1 MLLETLINP
10 KPKTTVYFAVISFL
24 FLAIPSLEFS
34 LVNSYSEFS
43 YPYLIFFSSILIL
56 LLHAFGLNNLIYN
69 NNIIK
74 KENLIIAT
82 VFISLNTF
90 NIGIFKDIIS
100 SFLLL
105 FFVNKLFESY
115 QKEYPFNEIFICS
128 LIISLLVIINSIMV
142 LLLPLIVIS
151 GLIFNFSN
159 WRCYI
164 VSLIGLSI
172 PLLIYV
178 IFMSLVG
185 DEITPFKYVSVPT
198 FSDNIAELLIF
209 YKANS
214 WVANIFILITII
226 SLFEFFNWLYKKS
239 IRSRKSFFILLS
251 YLIISIAIGI
261 FGNEKNWYI
270 VLAPISVFIANYF
283 TYTKKR
289 NLANILFYV
298 FIFTSL
304 YYRCMIII

>member
-24 FLAIPSLEFS
+24 FLAIPSLDDN
-34 LVNSYSEFS
+34 LVNSYTEFP
-43 YPYLIFFSSILIL
+43 YPYLIFFSSIFIL

-90 NIGIFKDIIS
+90 NIGVFKDIIS

-164 VSLIGLSI
+164 VSLIGLSM
-172 PLLIYV
+172 PLLVYV
-178 IFMSLVG
+178 IIMSLVG
-185 DEITPFKYVSVPT
+185 DEITPFKYVRFPI
-198 FSDNIAELLIF
+198 FSDNIADLMIF
-209 YKANS
+209 YKANI
-214 WVANIFILITII
+214 WVANIFIIITTI

-251 YLIISIAIGI
+251 FLIISIAIGI

>member
-90 NIGIFKDIIS
+90 NVGIFKDIIS

-164 VSLIGLSI
+164 VSLIGLSM

-214 WVANIFILITII
+214 WVANIFILITTI

>member
-24 FLAIPSLEFS
+24 FLAIPSLDYN
-34 LVNSYSEFS
+34 LVNYYTEFP
-43 YPYLIFFSSILIL
+43 YPYLVFFSSVFIL

-90 NIGIFKDIIS
+90 NVGVFKDIIS

-128 LIISLLVIINSIMV
+128 LIISLLVMINSIMV
-142 LLLPLIVIS
+142 LLLPLIVVS

-159 WRCYI
+159 WRCYM
-164 VSLIGLSI
+164 VSLIGLSM
-172 PLLIYV
+172 PLLVYV
-178 IFMSLVG
+178 IIMSLVG
-185 DEITPFKYVSVPT
+185 DEITPFKYVNIPI
-198 FSDNIAELLIF
+198 FSDNIADLIIF
-209 YKANS
+209 YKANI
-214 WVANIFILITII
+214 WVANIFILITTI
-226 SLFEFFNWLYKKS
+226 SLFEFFNWLYKKR

-251 YLIISIAIGI
+251 FLIISIAIGI

>member
-24 FLAIPSLEFS
+24 FLAIPSLDFS
-34 LVNSYSEFS
+34 LIDSYSDFS
-43 YPYLIFFSSILIL
+43 YPYLIFFSSIFIL
-56 LLHAFGLNNLIYN
+56 LLYAFGLNNLIYN

-90 NIGIFKDIIS
+90 NIGVFKDIIS

-164 VSLIGLSI
+164 VSLIGLSM

-185 DEITPFKYVSVPT
+185 DEIIPFKYVSLPE

-214 WVANIFILITII
+214 LVANIFMLITTI

-251 YLIISIAIGI
+251 YLIISIGIGI

>member
-24 FLAIPSLEFS
+24 FLAIPSLDNN
-34 LVNSYSEFS
+34 LVNSYTEFP
-43 YPYLIFFSSILIL
+43 YPYLIFFSSIFIL

-90 NIGIFKDIIS
+90 NIGVFKDIIS

-164 VSLIGLSI
+164 VSLIGLSM
-172 PLLIYV
+172 PLLVYV
-178 IFMSLVG
+178 IIMSLVG
-185 DEITPFKYVSVPT
+185 DEITPFKYVSFPI
-198 FSDNIAELLIF
+198 FSDNIADLMIF
-209 YKANS
+209 YKANI
-214 WVANIFILITII
+214 WVANIFILITTI

-251 YLIISIAIGI
+251 FLIISIAIGI

>member
-10 KPKTTVYFAVISFL
+10 KPKTTVYFAVISCL
-24 FLAIPSLEFS
+24 FLAIPSLDVS
-34 LVNSYSEFS
+34 LVNSYSDFS
-43 YPYLIFFSSILIL
+43 YPYLIFFSSIFIL

-82 VFISLNTF
+82 VFISLNTL
-90 NIGIFKDIIS
+90 NVGIFKDIIS

-164 VSLIGLSI
+164 VSLIGLSM

-198 FSDNIAELLIF
+198 FSNNIAELLIF

>member
-24 FLAIPSLEFS
+24 FLAIPSLDYN
-34 LVNSYSEFS
+34 LVNYYTEFP
-43 YPYLIFFSSILIL
+43 YPYLVFFSSVFIL

-90 NIGIFKDIIS
+90 NVGVFKDIIS

-128 LIISLLVIINSIMV
+128 LIISLLVMINSIMV
-142 LLLPLIVIS
+142 LLLPLIVVS

-159 WRCYI
+159 WRCYM
-164 VSLIGLSI
+164 VSLIGLSM
-172 PLLIYV
+172 PLLVYV
-178 IFMSLVG
+178 IIMSLVG
-185 DEITPFKYVSVPT
+185 DEITPFKYVNIPI
-198 FSDNIAELLIF
+198 FSDNIADLIIF
-209 YKANS
+209 YKANI
-214 WVANIFILITII
+214 WVANIFILITTI

-251 YLIISIAIGI
+251 FLIISIAIGI

>member
-24 FLAIPSLEFS
+24 FLAIPSLEAS

-43 YPYLIFFSSILIL
+43 YPYLIFFSSIFIL

-90 NIGIFKDIIS
+90 NIGVFKDIIS

-151 GLIFNFSN
+151 SLIFNFSN

-164 VSLIGLSI
+164 VSLIGLSMPI
-172 PLLIYV
+172 LIYV

-198 FSDNIAELLIF
+198 FSDNIAGFIIF

-214 WVANIFILITII
+214 WVANIFILITTI

>member
-24 FLAIPSLEFS
+24 FLAIPSLDYN
-34 LVNSYSEFS
+34 LVNYYTEFP
-43 YPYLIFFSSILIL
+43 YPYLVFFSSVFIL

-90 NIGIFKDIIS
+90 NVGVFKDIIS

-128 LIISLLVIINSIMV
+128 LIISLLVMINSIMV
-142 LLLPLIVIS
+142 LLLPLIVVS

-159 WRCYI
+159 WRCYM
-164 VSLIGLSI
+164 VSLIGLSM
-172 PLLIYV
+172 PLLVYV
-178 IFMSLVG
+178 IIMSLVG
-185 DEITPFKYVSVPT
+185 DEITPFKYVNIPI
-198 FSDNIAELLIF
+198 FSDNIADLIIF
-209 YKANS
+209 YKANI
-214 WVANIFILITII
+214 WVANIFILITTM

-251 YLIISIAIGI
+251 FLIISIAIGI

>member
-24 FLAIPSLEFS
+24 FLAIPSLDYN
-34 LVNSYSEFS
+34 LVNYYTEFP
-43 YPYLIFFSSILIL
+43 YPYLVFFSSVFIL

-90 NIGIFKDIIS
+90 NVGVFKDIIS

-128 LIISLLVIINSIMV
+128 LIISLLVMINSIMV
-142 LLLPLIVIS
+142 LLLPLIVVS

-164 VSLIGLSI
+164 VSLIGLSM
-172 PLLIYV
+172 PLLVYV
-178 IFMSLVG
+178 IIMSLVG
-185 DEITPFKYVSVPT
+185 DEITPFKYVNIPI
-198 FSDNIAELLIF
+198 FSDNIADLIIF
-209 YKANS
+209 YKANI
-214 WVANIFILITII
+214 WVANIFILITTI
-226 SLFEFFNWLYKKS
+226 SIFEFFNWLYKKS

-251 YLIISIAIGI
+251 FLIISIAIGI

>member
-24 FLAIPSLEFS
+24 FLAIPSLEAS

-43 YPYLIFFSSILIL
+43 YPYLIFFSSIFIL

-82 VFISLNTF
+82 IFISLNTF
-90 NIGIFKDIIS
+90 NIGVFKDIIS

-151 GLIFNFSN
+151 SLIFNFSN

-164 VSLIGLSI
+164 VSLIGLSMPI
-172 PLLIYV
+172 LIYV

-198 FSDNIAELLIF
+198 FSDNIAGFIIF

-214 WVANIFILITII
+214 WVANIFILITTI

>member
-10 KPKTTVYFAVISFL
+10 KPKTIVYFAVISFL
-24 FLAIPSLEFS
+24 FLAIPSLDDN
-34 LVNSYSEFS
+34 LVNSYTEFP
-43 YPYLIFFSSILIL
+43 YPYLIFFSSIFIL

-90 NIGIFKDIIS
+90 NIGVFKDIIS

-164 VSLIGLSI
+164 VSLIGLSM
-172 PLLIYV
+172 PLLVYV
-178 IFMSLVG
+178 IIMSLVG
-185 DEITPFKYVSVPT
+185 DEITPFKYVRFPI
-198 FSDNIAELLIF
+198 FSDNIADLMIF
-209 YKANS
+209 YKANI
-214 WVANIFILITII
+214 WVANIFIIITTI

-251 YLIISIAIGI
+251 FLIISIAIGI

>member
-10 KPKTTVYFAVISFL
+10 KPKTTVYFAVISCL
-24 FLAIPSLEFS
+24 FLAIPSLEVS
-34 LVNSYSEFS
+34 LIDSYSDFS
-43 YPYLIFFSSILIL
+43 YPYLIFFSSIFIL

-90 NIGIFKDIIS
+90 NIGMFKDIIS

-115 QKEYPFNEIFICS
+115 QKEYPFNEVFICS

-151 GLIFNFSN
+151 ALIFNFSN

-164 VSLIGLSI
+164 VSLIGLSM

-185 DEITPFKYVSVPT
+185 DEITPFKYVSIPI

-251 YLIISIAIGI
+251 YLIIAIAIGI

-270 VLAPISVFIANYF
+270 ILAPISVFIANYF

>member
-24 FLAIPSLEFS
+24 FLAIPSLEVS

-90 NIGIFKDIIS
+90 NVGIFKDIIS

-159 WRCYI
+159 WRCFI
-164 VSLIGLSI
+164 VSLIGLSM

-185 DEITPFKYVSVPT
+185 DEIIPFKYVSLPA

-214 WVANIFILITII
+214 WVANIFILITTI

-251 YLIISIAIGI
+251 YLIISIVIGI

-270 VLAPISVFIANYF
+270 ILAPISVFIANYF

>member
-10 KPKTTVYFAVISFL
+10 KPKTTVYFAVVSFL
-24 FLAIPSLEFS
+24 FLAIPLLIVNLE
-34 LVNSYSEFS
+34 SYYPQFS
-43 YPYLIFFSSILIL
+43 YPYLIFFGSIFVL

-82 VFISLNTF
+82 VFILLNTF
-90 NIGIFKDIIS
+90 NIGVFEDIVS

-105 FFVNKLFESY
+105 FFINKLFESY
-115 QKEYPFNEIFICS
+115 QKEYPFNEIFVCS
-128 LIISLLVIINSIMV
+128 LIISLLVVVNSIMV
-142 LLLPLIVIS
+142 LLLPIIFIS

-164 VSLIGLSI
+164 VSLIGLSM
-172 PLLIYV
+172 PLLIYL
-178 IFMSLVG
+178 IFISLIG
-185 DEITPFKYVSVPT
+185 GEFTPLKHINVPKL
-198 FSDNIAELLIF
+198 SDNTSDLIIF
-209 YKANS
+209 YRANN
-214 WVANIFILITII
+214 WVANIFIFITII
-226 SLFEFFNWLYKKS
+226 SLFEFFSWLYKKS

-251 YLIISIAIGI
+251 YLILSIVIGI
-261 FGNEKNWYI
+261 VGDKNNWYI
-270 VLAPISVFIANYF
+270 ILAPISVFIANYF

-289 NLANILFYV
+289 NLANILFYI

>member
-24 FLAIPSLEFS
+24 FLAIPSLDNN
-34 LVNSYSEFS
+34 LVNSYTEFP
-43 YPYLIFFSSILIL
+43 YPYLIFFSSIFIL

-90 NIGIFKDIIS
+90 NIGVFKDIIS

-164 VSLIGLSI
+164 VSLIGLSM
-172 PLLIYV
+172 PLLVYV
-178 IFMSLVG
+178 IIMSLVG
-185 DEITPFKYVSVPT
+185 DEITPFKYVRFPI
-198 FSDNIAELLIF
+198 FSDNIADLMIF
-209 YKANS
+209 YKANI
-214 WVANIFILITII
+214 WVANIFIIITTI

-251 YLIISIAIGI
+251 FLIISIAIGI

>member
-90 NIGIFKDIIS
+90 NIGVFKDIIS

-164 VSLIGLSI
+164 VSLIGLSM

>member
-1 MLLETLINP
+1 ML
-10 KPKTTVYFAVISFL
+10 
-24 FLAIPSLEFS
+24 
-34 LVNSYSEFS
+34 
-43 YPYLIFFSSILIL
+43 
-56 LLHAFGLNNLIYN
+56 
-69 NNIIK
+69 
-74 KENLIIAT
+74 
-82 VFISLNTF
+82 
-90 NIGIFKDIIS
+90 
-100 SFLLL
+100 
-105 FFVNKLFESY
+105 
-115 QKEYPFNEIFICS
+115 
-128 LIISLLVIINSIMV
+128 

-164 VSLIGLSI
+164 VSLIGLSM

-198 FSDNIAELLIF
+198 FSDNIAGFIIF

>member
-24 FLAIPSLEFS
+24 FLAIPSLEVS

-43 YPYLIFFSSILIL
+43 YPYLIFFSSIFIL

-90 NIGIFKDIIS
+90 NIGVFKDIIS

-151 GLIFNFSN
+151 SLIFNFSN

-164 VSLIGLSI
+164 VSLIGLSM

-198 FSDNIAELLIF
+198 FSDNIAGLIIF

-214 WVANIFILITII
+214 WVANIFILITTI

>member
-90 NIGIFKDIIS
+90 NVGIFKDIIS

-164 VSLIGLSI
+164 VSLIGLSM

>member
-24 FLAIPSLEFS
+24 FLAIPSLEAS

-43 YPYLIFFSSILIL
+43 YPYLIFFSSIFIL

-82 VFISLNTF
+82 IFISLNTF
-90 NIGIFKDIIS
+90 NIGVFKDIIS

-151 GLIFNFSN
+151 SLIFNFSN

-164 VSLIGLSI
+164 VSLIGLSMPI
-172 PLLIYV
+172 LIYV
-178 IFMSLVG
+178 IFMSLFG
-185 DEITPFKYVSVPT
+185 DEINPFKYVSVPT
-198 FSDNIAELLIF
+198 FSDNIAGFIIF

-214 WVANIFILITII
+214 WVANIFILITTI

>member
-1 MLLETLINP
+1 
-10 KPKTTVYFAVISFL
+10 
-24 FLAIPSLEFS
+24 
-34 LVNSYSEFS
+34 
-43 YPYLIFFSSILIL
+43 
-56 LLHAFGLNNLIYN
+56 
-69 NNIIK
+69 
-74 KENLIIAT
+74 
-82 VFISLNTF
+82 
-90 NIGIFKDIIS
+90 
-100 SFLLL
+100 
-105 FFVNKLFESY
+105 
-115 QKEYPFNEIFICS
+115 
-128 LIISLLVIINSIMV
+128 MV

-164 VSLIGLSI
+164 VALIGLSM
-172 PLLIYV
+172 PLLMYV

-214 WVANIFILITII
+214 WVANIFILITTI

>member
-24 FLAIPSLEFS
+24 FLAIPSLEAS
-34 LVNSYSEFS
+34 LINSYSDFS
-43 YPYLIFFSSILIL
+43 YPYLIFFSSIFIL

-82 VFISLNTF
+82 IFISLNTF
-90 NIGIFKDIIS
+90 NIGVFKDIIS

-164 VSLIGLSI
+164 VSLIGLSM

-198 FSDNIAELLIF
+198 FSDNITELLIF

-214 WVANIFILITII
+214 WVANIFILITTI

>member
-24 FLAIPSLEFS
+24 FLAIPSLDYN
-34 LVNSYSEFS
+34 LVNYYTEFP
-43 YPYLIFFSSILIL
+43 YPYLVFFSSVFIL

-90 NIGIFKDIIS
+90 NVGVFKDIIS

-128 LIISLLVIINSIMV
+128 LIISLLVMINSIMV
-142 LLLPLIVIS
+142 LLLPLIVVS

-164 VSLIGLSI
+164 VSLIGLSM
-172 PLLIYV
+172 PLLVYV
-178 IFMSLVG
+178 IIMSLVG
-185 DEITPFKYVSVPT
+185 DEITPFKYVNIPI
-198 FSDNIAELLIF
+198 FSDNIADLIIF
-209 YKANS
+209 YKANI
-214 WVANIFILITII
+214 WVANIFIIITTI

-251 YLIISIAIGI
+251 FLIISIAIGI

>member
-24 FLAIPSLEFS
+24 FLAIPSLDYN
-34 LVNSYSEFS
+34 LVNYYTEFP
-43 YPYLIFFSSILIL
+43 YPYLVFFSSVFIL

-90 NIGIFKDIIS
+90 NVGVFKDIIS

-128 LIISLLVIINSIMV
+128 LIISLLVMINSIMV
-142 LLLPLIVIS
+142 LLLPLIVVS

-164 VSLIGLSI
+164 VSLIGLSM
-172 PLLIYV
+172 PLLVYV
-178 IFMSLVG
+178 IIMSLVG
-185 DEITPFKYVSVPT
+185 DEITPFKYVNIPI
-198 FSDNIAELLIF
+198 FSDNIADLIIF
-209 YKANS
+209 YKANI
-214 WVANIFILITII
+214 WVANIFILITTI

-251 YLIISIAIGI
+251 FLIISIAIGI

>member
-1 MLLETLINP
+1 
-10 KPKTTVYFAVISFL
+10 
-24 FLAIPSLEFS
+24 
-34 LVNSYSEFS
+34 
-43 YPYLIFFSSILIL
+43 
-56 LLHAFGLNNLIYN
+56 
-69 NNIIK
+69 
-74 KENLIIAT
+74 
-82 VFISLNTF
+82 
-90 NIGIFKDIIS
+90 
-100 SFLLL
+100 
-105 FFVNKLFESY
+105 
-115 QKEYPFNEIFICS
+115 
-128 LIISLLVIINSIMV
+128 MV

-164 VSLIGLSI
+164 VSLIGLSM

-214 WVANIFILITII
+214 WVANIFILITTI

-270 VLAPISVFIANYF
+270 ILAPISVFIANYF

-304 YYRCMIII
+304 YYRSMIIIYYVTIQI

>member
-24 FLAIPSLEFS
+24 FLAIPSLDYN
-34 LVNSYSEFS
+34 LVNYYTEFP
-43 YPYLIFFSSILIL
+43 YPYLVFFSSVFIL

-90 NIGIFKDIIS
+90 NVGVFKDIIS

-128 LIISLLVIINSIMV
+128 LIISLLVMINSIMV
-142 LLLPLIVIS
+142 LLLPLIVVS

-159 WRCYI
+159 WRCYM
-164 VSLIGLSI
+164 VSLIGLSM
-172 PLLIYV
+172 PLLVYV
-178 IFMSLVG
+178 IIMSLVG
-185 DEITPFKYVSVPT
+185 DEITPFKYVNIPI
-198 FSDNIAELLIF
+198 FSDNIADLIIF
-209 YKANS
+209 YKANI
-214 WVANIFILITII
+214 WVANIFIIITTI

-251 YLIISIAIGI
+251 FLIISIAIGI

>member
-24 FLAIPSLEFS
+24 FLAIPSLEAS
-34 LVNSYSEFS
+34 LINSYSDFS
-43 YPYLIFFSSILIL
+43 YPYLIFFSSIFIL

-90 NIGIFKDIIS
+90 NIGVFKDIIS

-164 VSLIGLSI
+164 VSLIGLSV

-198 FSDNIAELLIF
+198 FSDNITELLIF

-214 WVANIFILITII
+214 WVANIFILITTI

>member
-10 KPKTTVYFAVISFL
+10 KPKTTVYFAVISCL
-24 FLAIPSLEFS
+24 FLAIPSLEVS
-34 LVNSYSEFS
+34 LIDSYSDFS
-43 YPYLIFFSSILIL
+43 YPYLIFFSSIFIL

-82 VFISLNTF
+82 VFVSLNTF
-90 NIGIFKDIIS
+90 NIGVFTDIIL

-115 QKEYPFNEIFICS
+115 QKEYPFNEVFICS

-164 VSLIGLSI
+164 VSLIGLSM

-214 WVANIFILITII
+214 WVANIFILITTI